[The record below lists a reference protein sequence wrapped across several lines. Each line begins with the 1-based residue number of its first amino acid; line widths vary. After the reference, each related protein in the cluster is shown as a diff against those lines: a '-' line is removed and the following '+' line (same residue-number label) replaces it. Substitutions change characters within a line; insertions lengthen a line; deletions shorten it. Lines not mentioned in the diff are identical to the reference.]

1 MQLQQPSSYLCNVQ
15 VGHPGTIAIF
25 TALAICCLMPKM
37 CSLIPQSDAE
47 KQHIIDVSREENALD
62 DNASILRRARMGH
75 TNSGN
80 DYFCSL
86 NLHLHIGGQFKN
98 TFD

>member
-1 MQLQQPSSYLCNVQ
+1 
-15 VGHPGTIAIF
+15 
-25 TALAICCLMPKM
+25 
-37 CSLIPQSDAE
+37 
-47 KQHIIDVSREENALD
+47 
-62 DNASILRRARMGH
+62 MGH